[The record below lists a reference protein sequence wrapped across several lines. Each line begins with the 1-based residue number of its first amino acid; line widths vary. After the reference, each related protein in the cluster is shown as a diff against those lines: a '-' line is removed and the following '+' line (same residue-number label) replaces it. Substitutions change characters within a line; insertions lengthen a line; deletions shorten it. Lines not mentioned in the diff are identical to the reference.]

1 MNRPENDFKRRLVA
15 GEQQVGVF
23 TAIADASLVEVL
35 AGWGFD
41 WVLIDTEHT
50 PVDVAGVADRL
61 RVLDGTRTE
70 AIVRPAWNDPV
81 LVKRLL
87 DVGARTLLFPAVGTA
102 EAAELAVRSTRYP
115 PEGIRGVSSQTRAAG
130 YGRNPGYLNG
140 AAEQLCVIVQVE
152 TAEGL
157 SNLDAVATAA
167 GVDAV
172 FIGPSDL
179 SAALGHLGD
188 PGHPDVRRAVDGAF
202 ARLAELGMP
211 SGYMTT
217 RLDDAKARLE
227 QGVNFVG
234 VATDTSIVN
243 LGMASLEAALG
254 GRIGR
259 AR

>member
-1 MNRPENDFKRRLVA
+1 M
-15 GEQQVGVF
+15 
-23 TAIADASLVEVL
+23 
-35 AGWGFD
+35 
-41 WVLIDTEHT
+41 
-50 PVDVAGVADRL
+50 
-61 RVLDGTRTE
+61 
-70 AIVRPAWNDPV
+70 
-81 LVKRLL
+81 
-87 DVGARTLLFPAVGTA
+87 
-102 EAAELAVRSTRYP
+102 
-115 PEGIRGVSSQTRAAG
+115 
-130 YGRNPGYLNG
+130 
-140 AAEQLCVIVQVE
+140 E

-188 PGHPDVRRAVDGAF
+188 PGHPDVRLAVDCAF

-234 VATDTSIVN
+234 VATDT
-243 LGMASLEAALG
+243 
-254 GRIGR
+254 
-259 AR
+259 